1 MYDFQLMWP
10 KAVMVGLHR
19 FLVTIDRNRQYF
31 LYGHTYYDGDI
42 SSMLSQCMKDKSCS
56 HQFNI
61 PNKWTNPALW
71 QAHNLEFSN
80 EYLSAFAHKH
90 EDSQQRNGMLADIGN
105 SRFRYQTFAL
115 SNNQLKIATYN
126 LWNFNGYDEGV
137 YKNRMDQ
144 FGKLCQQNDA
154 DIFGFQEVRFDF
166 NKQKYKGPSQ
176 VEHLSEFLPQYQF
189 MFQPAM
195 SYPEQAF
202 DRVEEGVS
210 IFSRYPIVNHSYILL
225 SRDLSDTGDTHQR
238 ICLHVEVET
247 PQLQRVHIFNTHL
260 SLSEKARNRNVLEMW
275 SFIQAH
281 SKPWILMGDLNAEP
295 HSKAMRFLAG
305 LETIEGISTKGFQ
318 DAWTALYPEPRP
330 GAPGAYTIDEA
341 RDPGL
346 TFSTLEETLVKR
358 IDYLFLALDGRA
370 DIEVVDLI
378 DDGIRWDGVTSDHL
392 GVSVTL
398 NVTKS

>member
-1 MYDFQLMWP
+1 MGVMYDFQLMWP

-144 FGKLCQQNDA
+144 FGKVGC
-154 DIFGFQEVRFDF
+154 I
-166 NKQKYKGPSQ
+166 
-176 VEHLSEFLPQYQF
+176 
-189 MFQPAM
+189 
-195 SYPEQAF
+195 
-202 DRVEEGVS
+202 
-210 IFSRYPIVNHSYILL
+210 
-225 SRDLSDTGDTHQR
+225 
-238 ICLHVEVET
+238 
-247 PQLQRVHIFNTHL
+247 
-260 SLSEKARNRNVLEMW
+260 
-275 SFIQAH
+275 
-281 SKPWILMGDLNAEP
+281 
-295 HSKAMRFLAG
+295 
-305 LETIEGISTKGFQ
+305 
-318 DAWTALYPEPRP
+318 
-330 GAPGAYTIDEA
+330 
-341 RDPGL
+341 
-346 TFSTLEETLVKR
+346 
-358 IDYLFLALDGRA
+358 
-370 DIEVVDLI
+370 
-378 DDGIRWDGVTSDHL
+378 
-392 GVSVTL
+392 
-398 NVTKS
+398 